1 VPISPHIRALREH
14 VGNDLLLLPSA
25 ATLVRDDD
33 GRLLLVRHAE
43 LGVWGLPGGAIEPD
57 EQPEQAAVRETEEES
72 GLQVEIVGLL
82 GVFGGPEYRI
92 VYGNGDAT
100 AYVPVVYEA
109 RVVGGSERP
118 DGVETSEVAWHEP
131 SELASLPLTPLSRAV
146 LDRIL

>member
-1 VPISPHIRALREH
+1 VPISPHIRALREY

-25 ATLVRDDD
+25 AALVRDDD

-57 EQPEQAAVRETEEES
+57 EQPEEAAVRETEEES
-72 GLQVEIVGLL
+72 GLQVEVVRLL

-92 VYGNGDAT
+92 TYDNGDRT

-109 RVVGGSERP
+109 RVVGGEERP
-118 DGVETSEVAWHEP
+118 DGLETSEVAWYEP
-131 SELASLPLTPLSRAV
+131 SALEALPMTRLSRAV
-146 LDRIL
+146 LEHIL